1 MSTTE
6 PCTEQATTEA
16 VESIMVRE
24 VITVTPDVAIT
35 YAANLMNEHDIRH
48 LVVTDKVQRVVGIVS
63 SRDILKYLAR
73 VAWQNNNLAG
83 KFPVQE
89 VMVENPTTVLP
100 SQSIHEI
107 AGLLADKKLGCVPV
121 ADEIRRLVGFL
132 SAVDVLRYFS
142 KQDQ

>member
-6 PCTEQATTEA
+6 LCTEQTTTDT

-24 VITVTPDVAIT
+24 VITVAPEVAIKH
-35 YAANLMNEHDIRH
+35 AANLMNEHDIRH
-48 LVVTDKVQRVVGIVS
+48 LVVTDKVLRVVGIVS

-73 VAWQNNNLAG
+73 VGWQNNKLAG
-83 KFPVQE
+83 KFSVQE
-89 VMVENPTTVLP
+89 VMIENPTTVLSTLP
-100 SQSIHEI
+100 IRDL

-121 ADEIRRLVGFL
+121 ADEKRRLVGFL

-142 KQDQ
+142 QQDR